1 MGLNLVVGWL
11 FSGML
16 VLPILVVAEQMTDDA
31 GKEIH
36 LDRPAQRIVSLA
48 PHATEILFAIG
59 AGEKIVGAV
68 NYSDYP
74 PAAQSIPRVGG
85 YNNIDVERIVA
96 LRPDLVVAWS
106 SGNNPAQVEALERLG
121 IRVFRNEPRRVLDVA
136 ATARRLGKLVG
147 TAAQAQ
153 HFAGVF
159 EARYR
164 RLRETYADRRP
175 VRLFYEIWNQPL
187 LTINGQH
194 LISDVIRLCGAV
206 NVFADL
212 PALVPQ
218 VDVEAVLA
226 ARPEIIVAGSGMGQD
241 RQAWLD
247 AWRRWPSLPAVVRN
261 QLYLIDADLLQ
272 RHGPRILDGAEA
284 LCAVVD
290 AARQA
295 ADTEPGRGK
304 SGTRPADGYHRVY
317 MAEGAW

>member
-1 MGLNLVVGWL
+1 MRSKKNKRLLVGWL
-11 FSGML
+11 FLGML
-16 VLPILVVAEQMTDDA
+16 ILPIPAVAGHEPDDA
-31 GKEIH
+31 GKRIH
-36 LDRPAQRIVSLA
+36 LGRPVQRIVSLA

-74 PAAQSIPRVGG
+74 PAAKAIPRVGG

-106 SGNNPAQVEALERLG
+106 SGNNPAQVKALERLG
-121 IRVFRNEPRRVLDVA
+121 LTVFHNEPRRVLDVA
-136 ATARRLGKLVG
+136 ATARRLGRLTG
-147 TAAQAQ
+147 TVAQAQ
-153 HFAGVF
+153 RFAQTF

-164 RLRETYADRRP
+164 RLQETYAGRRP

-218 VDVEAVLA
+218 VNVEAVLA
-226 ARPEIIVAGSGMGQD
+226 ARPAIIVAGSGMSQD

-247 AWRRWPSLPAVVRN
+247 AWRRWPSLPAVARN

-290 AARQA
+290 EARQA
-295 ADTEPGRGK
+295 AGAEH
-304 SGTRPADGYHRVY
+304 GTR
-317 MAEGAW
+317 